1 MTSRTWLFRRIGR
14 HRAAGRQ
21 RDEVYDARKTRG
33 VGIVMA
39 EDVDTAYRYDRI
51 EHRRSAISFVAYF
64 KFVGYF
70 KKESWKFF

>member
-1 MTSRTWLFRRIGR
+1 
-14 HRAAGRQ
+14 
-21 RDEVYDARKTRG
+21 
-33 VGIVMA
+33 MA